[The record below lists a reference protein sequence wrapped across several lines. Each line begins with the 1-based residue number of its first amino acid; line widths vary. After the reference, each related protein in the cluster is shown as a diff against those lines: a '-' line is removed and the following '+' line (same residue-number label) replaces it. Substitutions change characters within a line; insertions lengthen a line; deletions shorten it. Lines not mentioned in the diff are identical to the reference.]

1 MISTI
6 FEILKIDR
14 FERHKGKSTSVRI
27 TPNVELMLRIKKPF
41 QSTQFL
47 SHFFI
52 TFSSCFGGEF

>member
-1 MISTI
+1 MITTI

-14 FERHKGKSTSVRI
+14 FERQKGKSTSARI
-27 TPNVELMLRIKKPF
+27 TANVELMLRMKKPL